1 MTTAWGD
8 TMILKTK
15 NIDSMTIIYL
25 HGRLDLFEAEIVE
38 KDLFGIAESNND
50 NHLIIVL
57 EGLDYLS
64 SSGLRVFISL
74 KRYLNLNGRQLLLC
88 NRSNN
93 AVNIFLK
100 IINIK
105 DMLKIFKTEEDAI
118 RHCGG
123 SRKSLADKIA

>member
-1 MTTAWGD
+1 
-8 TMILKTK
+8 MILRTK
-15 NIDSMTIIYL
+15 DIGNMTIIYL
-25 HGRLDLFEAEIVE
+25 HGRLDLFEAERVE
-38 KDLFGIAESNND
+38 KDLFEIAESQKE
-50 NHLIIVL
+50 NHMIIVL

-74 KRYLNLNGRQLLLC
+74 KRTLNMNGRQVLFC
-88 NRSNN
+88 NRNNN

-105 DMLKIFKTEEDAI
+105 DMLKIFRTEEEAL

-123 SRKSLADKIA
+123 AKSRVHKIA

>member
-1 MTTAWGD
+1 
-8 TMILKTK
+8 MIVKTR
-15 NIDSMTIIYL
+15 NVGAMTIIYL
-25 HGRLDLFEAEIVE
+25 HGRLDLFEAEKVE
-38 KDLFGIAESNND
+38 KDLFDIAEANND
-50 NHLIIVL
+50 NHMIIVL

-74 KRYLNLNGRQLLLC
+74 KRFLNLNGRQLLLC
-88 NRSNN
+88 NRNNN

-105 DMLKIFKTEEDAI
+105 DMLKIFRTEDEAI

-123 SRKSLADKIA
+123 SRKTLADKIA

>member
-1 MTTAWGD
+1 
-8 TMILKTK
+8 MILKTK
-15 NIDSMTIIYL
+15 NIGAMTIIYL
-25 HGRLDLFEAEIVE
+25 HGRLDLFEAETVE
-38 KDLFGIAESNND
+38 KDLFDIAESNNE
-50 NHLIIVL
+50 NHMIIVL

-74 KRYLNLNGRQLLLC
+74 KRFLNLNGRQLLLC
-88 NRSNN
+88 NRNNN

-105 DMLKIFKTEEDAI
+105 DMLKIFRTEEEAI

-123 SRKSLADKIA
+123 VRKTLADKIA

>member
-1 MTTAWGD
+1 
-8 TMILKTK
+8 MILRTK
-15 NIDSMTIIYL
+15 NTGSMIVIYL
-25 HGRLDLFEAEIVE
+25 HGRLDLFEAEKVE
-38 KDLFGIAESNND
+38 KDLFDIAESSAD
-50 NHLIIVL
+50 KHMIIVL

-74 KRYLNLNGRQLLLC
+74 KRRLNSDGRQVLLC
-88 NRSNN
+88 NKNNN

-105 DMLKIFKTEEDAI
+105 DMLTFFRTEEEAM

-123 SRKSLADKIA
+123 SRANKIA